1 MNKRITA
8 ARIQEIPSQTTP
20 VSAALSGIHGRIPES
35 GYIRQATLIG
45 SRAVKATDTKP
56 ATPAVPGIV
65 PFSSATLWRKVKAGQ
80 FPRPVKLSDRI
91 TAWRAQD
98 VAAWLQSLSA

>member
-1 MNKRITA
+1 MSKRITA
-8 ARIQEIPSQTTP
+8 PRIQGPMEIAPA
-20 VSAALSGIHGRIPES
+20 SAPLSDILGRIPDS
-35 GYIRQATLIG
+35 GYIRQVTLIG
-45 SRAVKATDTKP
+45 RRAVKAAGAKP
-56 ATPAVPGIV
+56 AKAAVPGTV